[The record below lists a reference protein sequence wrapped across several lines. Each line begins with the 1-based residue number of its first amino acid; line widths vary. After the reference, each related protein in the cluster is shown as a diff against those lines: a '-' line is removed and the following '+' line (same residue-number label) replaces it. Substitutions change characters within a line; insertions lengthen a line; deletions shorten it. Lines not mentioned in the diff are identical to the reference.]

1 MPEINI
7 PKDSLF
13 FENFNNFIQLLY
25 AHCVLVLKLLSW
37 EDILGE
43 ETLVDVWSLQM
54 VQLGKC

>member
-13 FENFNNFIQLLY
+13 FENFNKFLQIIY
-25 AHCVLVLKLLSW
+25 GHCELVLKLLSW

-43 ETLVDVWSLQM
+43 ETLEDVW
-54 VQLGKC
+54 